1 MNLSKIRMNTKRLD
15 TLVVGISAT
24 ALFDLGVADRLFKS
38 ARQSNPETA
47 VEIYRQHMMENEE
60 ILLQP
65 GTGYPLVRAL
75 LGLNNYHLADEQPLV
90 EVVVM
95 SRNSSDTAIRVLN
108 SIRHEGFKI
117 ERLAFTAGDAVVPY
131 IDAFGVDL
139 FLTTNPD
146 DAQKVIDSRACAAA
160 IVTAPPESAPKWH
173 SDQVRIAFDGDA
185 VLFDES
191 SELVFKTQG
200 ISIFHQ
206 EEDSKQDIPLEEGP
220 YANLLRKL
228 SHLQQRLKGRGERQ
242 LVRIALVTSRGSPA
256 EMRVIKTL
264 RHWGI
269 CVDESFFLGG
279 ARKERVLTVFN
290 PHIFFD
296 DQMVHLEP
304 ASKVVPAGRVPY
316 PINSPLNDD

>member
-1 MNLSKIRMNTKRLD
+1 MSTERSD

-24 ALFDLGVADRLFKS
+24 ALFDLGAADHLFKS
-38 ARQSNPETA
+38 AWQSNPETA
-47 VEIYRQHMMENEE
+47 VEIYRQHMMEHEDV
-60 ILLQP
+60 LLQP
-65 GTGYPLVRAL
+65 GTGYPLVKAL
-75 LGLNNYHLADEQPLV
+75 LGLNSYHHSDEQPFV

-108 SIRHEGFKI
+108 SIRHDGLKI
-117 ERLAFTAGDAVVPY
+117 TRSAFTAGATVVPY

-139 FLTTNPD
+139 FLTTNPE
-146 DAQKVIDSRACAAA
+146 DAQRVIDSRACAAA
-160 IVTAPPESAPKWH
+160 IVTAPPVSAPKWH

-200 ISIFHQ
+200 LSTFHQ
-206 EEDSKQDIPLEEGP
+206 EEDRKQDIPLEEGP

-228 SHLQQRLKGRGERQ
+228 SRLQQRLKGRGECQ
-242 LVRIALVTSRGSPA
+242 LVRIALVTARGSPA

-279 ARKERVLTVFN
+279 ARKEQVLTVFN

-316 PINSPLNDD
+316 PSNSPLNDD